1 MPRFARCVF
10 AVFLA
15 VSCLSSS
22 LTCQAAAPETA
33 AAAFILMEAGSGR
46 VLASR
51 NETQERSIASTTKI
65 MTCLVALEHSELTE
79 KVTVK
84 REHLREGSSMYLL
97 EGETLTMEELL
108 YGLMLP
114 SGNDAAE
121 CIAAHCG
128 GSGGSAQFV
137 RWMNEKA
144 KALGMEHTSFA
155 NPSGL
160 DEMGHSSCALDMARL
175 AAYAMQNPTFARIVS
190 TRTASVGTRTMTNH
204 NKLLAS
210 YSGCIGLKTGYTGDA
225 GRTPSGNDAAECI
238 AAHCGGSGGSAQF
251 VRWMNEKAKALGME
265 HTSFANPSGLDE
277 MGHSSCA
284 LDMARLAAYAMQ
296 NPTFARIVSTRTAS
310 VGTRTMT
317 NHNKLLASYS
327 GCIGLKTGY
336 TGDAGRTLVTCAERG
351 GMRMIAVTLHDG
363 SDWADHA
370 ALYDY
375 GFSAYALSSGAKK
388 GEAYG
393 SVSVDG
399 QSVSAMAAESFRYP
413 TAENEALSVH
423 AELPQT
429 VSAPVRKGQTF
440 GTLVISCGE
449 TEVGRVDL
457 VSARSVQAQET
468 KSETSKNK
476 SLAEKLWQFL
486 SAK

>member
-1 MPRFARCVF
+1 MPRFCRCLF
-10 AVFLA
+10 AFFAAASFLT
-15 VSCLSSS
+15 SS

-33 AAAFILMEAGSGR
+33 AAAFVLMEAGSGR
-46 VLASR
+46 MLLAR
-51 NETQERSIASTTKI
+51 NEEQSRSIASTTKI
-65 MTCLVALEHSELTE
+65 MTCLVALEHSKITD

-84 REHLREGSSMYLL
+84 REHLREGSSMYLA

-128 GSGGSAQFV
+128 GSGGSRQFV
-137 RWMNEKA
+137 QWMNEKA
-144 KALGMEHTSFA
+144 KALGMVHTSFR

-160 DEMGHSSCALDMARL
+160 DEAGHSSCALDMARL
-175 AAYAMQNPTFARIVS
+175 AACAMQDPTFVRIVS

-210 YSGCIGLKTGYTGDA
+210 YT
-225 GRTPSGNDAAECI
+225 
-238 AAHCGGSGGSAQF
+238 
-251 VRWMNEKAKALGME
+251 
-265 HTSFANPSGLDE
+265 
-277 MGHSSCA
+277 
-284 LDMARLAAYAMQ
+284 
-296 NPTFARIVSTRTAS
+296 
-310 VGTRTMT
+310 
-317 NHNKLLASYS
+317 

-351 GMRMIAVTLHDG
+351 GMRLIAVTLHDG
-363 SDWADHA
+363 SDWADHT

-375 GFSAYALSSGAKK
+375 GFSAYSLAAGARR

-393 SVSVDG
+393 SVLVEG
-399 QSVSAMAAESFRYP
+399 QPLAAAAAESFYYP
-413 TAENEALSVH
+413 VSENETLRVR

-429 VSAPVRKGQTF
+429 LSAPVQKGQKL
-440 GTLVISCGE
+440 GTLIIYCGDR
-449 TEVGRVDL
+449 EVGRVGL
-457 VSARSVQAQET
+457 VSARSAQMQQTE
-468 KSETSKNK
+468 SETTRNK

-486 SAK
+486 SVR

>member
-15 VSCLSSS
+15 VSCLTSN

-33 AAAFILMEAGSGR
+33 AAAFVLMEAGSGR

-79 KVTVK
+79 QVTVK

-128 GSGGSAQFV
+128 GSGGSAQFIQ
-137 RWMNEKA
+137 WMNEKA
-144 KALGMEHTSFA
+144 NALGMEHTSFA

-160 DEMGHSSCALDMARL
+160 DEAGHSSCALDMARL

-190 TRTASVGTRTMTNH
+190 TRTASVGSRTMVNH

-210 YSGCIGLKTGYTGDA
+210 YSGCIGG
-225 GRTPSGNDAAECI
+225 
-238 AAHCGGSGGSAQF
+238 
-251 VRWMNEKAKALGME
+251 
-265 HTSFANPSGLDE
+265 
-277 MGHSSCA
+277 
-284 LDMARLAAYAMQ
+284 
-296 NPTFARIVSTRTAS
+296 
-310 VGTRTMT
+310 
-317 NHNKLLASYS
+317 
-327 GCIGLKTGY
+327 KTGY
-336 TGDAGRTLVTCAERG
+336 TGDAGRTLVTCAERDG
-351 GMRMIAVTLHDG
+351 LRLIAVTLCDG
-363 SDWADHA
+363 SDWDDHA

-375 GFSAYALSSGAKK
+375 GFAAYHRACGAKA
-388 GEAYG
+388 GAQYG
-393 SVSVDG
+393 TVTAGGSSVPAV
-399 QSVSAMAAESFRYP
+399 AAEDFAYP
-413 TAENEALSVH
+413 LAEGESLTTR
-423 AELPQT
+423 AELPHT
-429 VSAPVRKGQTF
+429 VTAPLQKGQR
-440 GTLVISCGE
+440 LGE
-449 TEVGRVDL
+449 LAILCSGQEVGRVAL
-457 VSARSVQAQET
+457 ISARAAQAQKEGAQRP
-468 KSETSKNK
+468 EKNRT
-476 SLAEKLWQFL
+476 LAERLWDLL
-486 SAK
+486 SA

>member
-1 MPRFARCVF
+1 MARVLRGCVSF
-10 AVFLA
+10 FLA
-15 VSCLSSS
+15 VVCVTGSIACHAS
-22 LTCQAAAPETA
+22 APETS
-33 AAAFILMEAGSGR
+33 AAAFILMEAESGR
-46 VLASR
+46 ILASR

-65 MTCLVALEHSELTE
+65 MTCLVALEHSALEE
-79 KVTVK
+79 QVTVA
-84 REHLREGSSMYLL
+84 RAHLREGSSMYLA
-97 EGETLTMEELL
+97 EGEVLTMEELL

-121 CIAAHCG
+121 CIADHCG
-128 GSGGSAQFV
+128 GEGGSRQFV
-137 RWMNEKA
+137 AWMNEKA
-144 KALGMEHTSFA
+144 KELGMTKTAFA

-160 DEMGHSSCALDMARL
+160 DEAGHRSCALDMARL
-175 AAYAMQNPTFARIVS
+175 AAYAMRAPTFTRIAS
-190 TRTASVGTRTMTNH
+190 TRTARVGTRTMTNH
-204 NKLLAS
+204 NKLLAR
-210 YSGCIGLKTGYTGDA
+210 YPGCIGLKTGYTG
-225 GRTPSGNDAAECI
+225 G
-238 AAHCGGSGGSAQF
+238 
-251 VRWMNEKAKALGME
+251 
-265 HTSFANPSGLDE
+265 
-277 MGHSSCA
+277 
-284 LDMARLAAYAMQ
+284 
-296 NPTFARIVSTRTAS
+296 
-310 VGTRTMT
+310 
-317 NHNKLLASYS
+317 
-327 GCIGLKTGY
+327 
-336 TGDAGRTLVTCAERG
+336 AGRTLVTCAERG
-351 GMRMIAVTLHDG
+351 GMRLIAVTLHDG

-399 QSVSAMAAESFRYP
+399 QSVSAVAAESFRYP
-413 TAENEALSVH
+413 TAENEALSVR

-429 VSAPVRKGQTF
+429 VTAPVRKGQTF

>member
-1 MPRFARCVF
+1 
-10 AVFLA
+10 
-15 VSCLSSS
+15 
-22 LTCQAAAPETA
+22 
-33 AAAFILMEAGSGR
+33 
-46 VLASR
+46 
-51 NETQERSIASTTKI
+51 
-65 MTCLVALEHSELTE
+65 
-79 KVTVK
+79 
-84 REHLREGSSMYLL
+84 
-97 EGETLTMEELL
+97 
-108 YGLMLP
+108 
-114 SGNDAAE
+114 
-121 CIAAHCG
+121 
-128 GSGGSAQFV
+128 
-137 RWMNEKA
+137 MNEKA

-160 DEMGHSSCALDMARL
+160 DEAGHGSCALDMARL
-175 AAYAMQNPTFARIVS
+175 AVYAMQNPTFARIVS
-190 TRTASVGTRTMTNH
+190 TRTANVGTRTMTNH

-210 YSGCIGLKTGYTGDA
+210 YSGC
-225 GRTPSGNDAAECI
+225 
-238 AAHCGGSGGSAQF
+238 
-251 VRWMNEKAKALGME
+251 V
-265 HTSFANPSGLDE
+265 
-277 MGHSSCA
+277 
-284 LDMARLAAYAMQ
+284 
-296 NPTFARIVSTRTAS
+296 
-310 VGTRTMT
+310 
-317 NHNKLLASYS
+317 
-327 GCIGLKTGY
+327 GLKTGY

-351 GMRMIAVTLHDG
+351 GMRLIAVTLHDG

-388 GEAYG
+388 GEVYG

-399 QSVSAMAAESFRYP
+399 QSVSAVAAESFCYP
-413 TAENEALSVH
+413 VSESESLSVR

-457 VSARSVQAQET
+457 VSACSVQAQET

>member
-1 MPRFARCVF
+1 MPRSARCI
-10 AVFLA
+10 AVFSIA
-15 VSCLSSS
+15 VLLLTSG
-22 LTCQAAAPETA
+22 LTCQASVPEPA
-33 AAAFILMEAGSGR
+33 AAAYVLMEADSGR
-46 VLASR
+46 VLLAR
-51 NETQERSIASTTKI
+51 NEEQRRSIASTTKI
-65 MTCLVALEHSELTE
+65 MTCLVALEHSTLTD
-79 KVTVK
+79 KVTVR
-84 REHLREGSSMYLL
+84 REHLREGSSMYLA

-128 GSGGSAQFV
+128 GSGGSKQFV
-137 RWMNEKA
+137 AWMNEKA
-144 KALGMEHTSFA
+144 ASLGMTHTAFL

-160 DEMGHSSCALDMARL
+160 DESGHGSCALDMARL
-175 AAYAMQNPTFARIVS
+175 AACAMQDPTFARIAS
-190 TRTASVGTRTMTNH
+190 TRTACVGTRTMSNH

-210 YSGCIGLKTGYTGDA
+210 Y
-225 GRTPSGNDAAECI
+225 P
-238 AAHCGGSGGSAQF
+238 
-251 VRWMNEKAKALGME
+251 
-265 HTSFANPSGLDE
+265 
-277 MGHSSCA
+277 
-284 LDMARLAAYAMQ
+284 
-296 NPTFARIVSTRTAS
+296 
-310 VGTRTMT
+310 
-317 NHNKLLASYS
+317 

-351 GMRMIAVTLHDG
+351 GMRLIAVTLHDG

-399 QSVSAMAAESFRYP
+399 QSVSAVAAESFRYP
-413 TAENEALSVH
+413 TAENEALSVR

>member
-1 MPRFARCVF
+1 MPPSSPRRRRRCWCWQCCCGRT
-10 AVFLA
+10 AV
-15 VSCLSSS
+15 C
-22 LTCQAAAPETA
+22 
-33 AAAFILMEAGSGR
+33 AGSCGG
-46 VLASR
+46 
-51 NETQERSIASTTKI
+51 
-65 MTCLVALEHSELTE
+65 C
-79 KVTVK
+79 
-84 REHLREGSSMYLL
+84 GS
-97 EGETLTMEELL
+97 
-108 YGLMLP
+108 GLF
-114 SGNDAAE
+114 
-121 CIAAHCG
+121 CG

-144 KALGMEHTSFA
+144 KALGMKHTSFA

-210 YSGCIGLKTGYTGDA
+210 YSGC
-225 GRTPSGNDAAECI
+225 
-238 AAHCGGSGGSAQF
+238 
-251 VRWMNEKAKALGME
+251 V
-265 HTSFANPSGLDE
+265 
-277 MGHSSCA
+277 
-284 LDMARLAAYAMQ
+284 
-296 NPTFARIVSTRTAS
+296 
-310 VGTRTMT
+310 
-317 NHNKLLASYS
+317 
-327 GCIGLKTGY
+327 GLKTGY

-399 QSVSAMAAESFRYP
+399 QSVSAVAAESFRYP
-413 TAENEALSVH
+413 TVENEALSVR

>member
-1 MPRFARCVF
+1 
-10 AVFLA
+10 
-15 VSCLSSS
+15 
-22 LTCQAAAPETA
+22 
-33 AAAFILMEAGSGR
+33 
-46 VLASR
+46 
-51 NETQERSIASTTKI
+51 
-65 MTCLVALEHSELTE
+65 
-79 KVTVK
+79 
-84 REHLREGSSMYLL
+84 
-97 EGETLTMEELL
+97 
-108 YGLMLP
+108 
-114 SGNDAAE
+114 
-121 CIAAHCG
+121 
-128 GSGGSAQFV
+128 
-137 RWMNEKA
+137 MNEKA

-210 YSGCIGLKTGYTGDA
+210 YSGC
-225 GRTPSGNDAAECI
+225 
-238 AAHCGGSGGSAQF
+238 
-251 VRWMNEKAKALGME
+251 V
-265 HTSFANPSGLDE
+265 
-277 MGHSSCA
+277 
-284 LDMARLAAYAMQ
+284 
-296 NPTFARIVSTRTAS
+296 
-310 VGTRTMT
+310 
-317 NHNKLLASYS
+317 
-327 GCIGLKTGY
+327 GLKTGY

-468 KSETSKNK
+468 KSKTSKNK